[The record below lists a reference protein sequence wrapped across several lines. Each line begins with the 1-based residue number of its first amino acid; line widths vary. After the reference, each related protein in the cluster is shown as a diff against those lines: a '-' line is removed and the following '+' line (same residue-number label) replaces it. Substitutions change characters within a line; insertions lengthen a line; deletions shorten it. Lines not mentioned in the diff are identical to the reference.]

1 MEEKRMAKN
10 MLDYINAMMSA
21 EGKLTM
27 EEWTNIRNNGTPEEI
42 EEAVRK
48 MEEQGGYDALE

>member
-10 MLDYINAMMSA
+10 MLEYINAMMSA
-21 EGKLTM
+21 ESKLTL

>member
-1 MEEKRMAKN
+1 MAKN
-10 MLDYINAMMSA
+10 MLEYINAMMSA
-21 EGKLTM
+21 ESKLTL

>member
-1 MEEKRMAKN
+1 MAKS
-10 MLDYINAMMSA
+10 MLDYINAMQSA
-21 EGKLTM
+21 ASKLTL
-27 EEWTNIRNNGTPEEI
+27 EEWTNIRNTGTPEEI

>member
-1 MEEKRMAKN
+1 MAKS
-10 MLDYINAMMSA
+10 MLDYINAMQSTA
-21 EGKLTM
+21 GKLTW
-27 EEWTNIRNNGTPEEI
+27 EKWTEIRNFGTPEEI

>member
-1 MEEKRMAKN
+1 MAKS
-10 MLDYINAMMSA
+10 MLEYINAMMSA
-21 EGKLTM
+21 EGKLTL
-27 EEWTNIRNNGTPEEI
+27 EEWTNIRNSGTPEEI

>member
-1 MEEKRMAKN
+1 MAKN
-10 MLDYINAMMSA
+10 MLEYINAMMSA
-21 EGKLTM
+21 EGKLTLK
-27 EEWTNIRNNGTPEEI
+27 EWTNIINNGTPEEI

>member
-1 MEEKRMAKN
+1 MEKKRMAKN
-10 MLDYINAMMSA
+10 MLEYINAMMSA
-21 EGKLTM
+21 EGKLTL